1 MVEIR
6 LRKDNTVCEFQ
17 LDLSE
22 IKLPND
28 FVTLQ
33 DLEKEVENSIF
44 HLKKSN
50 EEIKKFD
57 PDGKDTDL
65 LLAFN
70 ENIFALSKKE
80 RRLEMIREKM
90 KTLGAQQQLA
100 TVQIHPTSSLLLND
114 RKLLKEESKNKPQQN
129 ITEIENISNSS
140 ELNES
145 ISDVLTDVLSDVE
158 KEARNKETSENDSV
172 KKRIAAGI
180 KRKTEDCIIRD
191 ENGNLIND
199 TGECVPIECEKR
211 KKSSNISDSVT
222 EDGIFL

>member
-6 LRKDNTVCEFQ
+6 IRKDNTVCEFQ
-17 LDLSE
+17 LDLSD

-28 FVTLQ
+28 FATLQ

-70 ENIFALSKKE
+70 ENIFALTKKE

-90 KTLGAQQQLA
+90 KTLGAQQQFA
-100 TVQIHPTSSLLLND
+100 TVQIHPTPLLFND
-114 RKLLKEESKNKPQQN
+114 KKNLKESKDKSQQN
-129 ITEIENISNSS
+129 ITELENFSNYS

-145 ISDVLTDVLSDVE
+145 VSDALSDVLSDID

-172 KKRIAAGI
+172 KKKITAGI

-199 TGECVPIECEKR
+199 TGDCVPLECEKR
-211 KKSSNISDSVT
+211 KKSVTISESVT